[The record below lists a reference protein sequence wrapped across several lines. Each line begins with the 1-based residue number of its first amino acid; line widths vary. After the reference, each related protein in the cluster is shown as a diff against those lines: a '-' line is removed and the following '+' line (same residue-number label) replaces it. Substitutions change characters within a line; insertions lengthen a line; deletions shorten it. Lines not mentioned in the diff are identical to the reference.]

1 MDGLPDVLSQ
11 VRIQDIFSK
20 LARANFDYTIS
31 PTLLFH
37 FSAGFQ
43 SHKNPDTV
51 PPVSANYDNT
61 QLGIVGSPGNGFPRF
76 GALGD
81 NVLGG
86 MTPSFGPGSRNLFI
100 GRRLSGSPSLSWVH
114 GNHTFKFG
122 VEWKYETTN
131 SSSKTNLSPAYGFS
145 SSETSQPLY
154 GQVLPT
160 GTGIGS
166 TLGQFPARPIRQRFR
181 RQRASVVLP
190 SDFVVYVRSRI
201 AGRSPAS

>member
-1 MDGLPDVLSQ
+1 MAWTVCPTSCLP
-11 VRIQDIFSK
+11 VRIQYIFSK

-81 NVLGG
+81 NVYGG

-122 VEWKYETTN
+122 AEWKYDTTN
-131 SSSKTNLSPAYGFS
+131 YSSKTNLSPAYGFS
-145 SSETSQPLY
+145 SCGDLSAALRAGASHRNRHRQY
-154 GQVLPT
+154 
-160 GTGIGS
+160 
-166 TLGQFPARPIRQRFR
+166 LGQFPARPVRQRFR
-181 RQRASVVLP
+181 RQRASAVLP
-190 SDFVVYVRSRI
+190 ADFVVYVRS
-201 AGRSPAS
+201 G